1 MITQVRTQSWRVAIA
16 FLVLPLGAASNTV
29 LANTPRLFDQFGKL
43 SCSDELIRLHN
54 YGLELQRVP
63 EALAIIV
70 VYGGQFGTRHGE
82 VSARLFAI
90 RDVLIRRSSVDT
102 KRIRLVNGGFRESFA
117 VDLWIAPS
125 YGQDPAGYIISNLPP
140 SSIRLQRSTVLRWD
154 YRCERKARPGSRTTS
169 NKSLHAS
176 RISELLIDNL
186 RVS

>member
-1 MITQVRTQSWRVAIA
+1 MIAKVRIMKWCTALA
-16 FLVLPLGAASNTV
+16 LLVLPLGAASNTV

-63 EALAIIV
+63 EALAIVV

-90 RDVLIRRSSVDT
+90 RDVLIRRDSVET
-102 KRIRLVNGGFRESFA
+102 KSIRLVDGGFRESFA

-125 YGQDPAGYIISNLPP
+125 YGQDPAGYIMSNLPP
-140 SSIRLQRSTVLRWD
+140 SSTRLQRSTVLRWD
-154 YRCERKARPGSRTTS
+154 YHCGRKARPVSRTTS
-169 NKSLHAS
+169 NKSLHARRES
-176 RISELLIDNL
+176 VFVINFD
-186 RVS
+186 